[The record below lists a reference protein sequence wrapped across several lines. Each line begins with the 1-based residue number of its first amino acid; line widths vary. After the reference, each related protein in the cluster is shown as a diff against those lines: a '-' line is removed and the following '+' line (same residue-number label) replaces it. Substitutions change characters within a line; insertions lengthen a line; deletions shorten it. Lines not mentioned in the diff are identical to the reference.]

1 MAMVESVAGVV
12 YDELIGSSKVPL
24 ITKNVEFAQASGEKT
39 LKRGTL
45 LAVNESGEY
54 VEADST
60 SETASIKV
68 AVAILKNDV
77 VLSTT
82 DKVVGTIY
90 TSGMFNRETT
100 ILAQESDNIDN
111 HEEELRDVG
120 IYITSIKGQ
129 DNAEALAVI
138 DMAKTDKSIVG

>member
-1 MAMVESVAGVV
+1 MAMVESTVGVV
-12 YDELIGSSKVPL
+12 YDELIGSSKIPL
-24 ITKNVEFAQASGEKT
+24 ITKKVEFAQASDEKI

-90 TSGMFNRETT
+90 TSGMFNREAT

>member
-1 MAMVESVAGVV
+1 MAMVESTVGVV
-12 YDELIGSSKVPL
+12 YDELIGSSKIPL
-24 ITKNVEFAQASGEKT
+24 ITKNVEFAQASDEKI

-54 VEADST
+54 VEEDST

-90 TSGMFNRETT
+90 TSGMFNREAT

>member
-1 MAMVESVAGVV
+1 MAMVESTVGVV
-12 YDELIGSSKVPL
+12 YDELIGSSKIPL
-24 ITKNVEFAQASGEKT
+24 ITKNVEFAQASDEKI

-90 TSGMFNRETT
+90 TSGMFNREAT

>member
-12 YDELIGSSKVPL
+12 YDELIGSSKIPL
-24 ITKNVEFAQASGEKT
+24 IIKNVEFAQASEEKT

-77 VLSTT
+77 VLSNT

-90 TSGMFNRETT
+90 ISGMFNREAI

-111 HEEELRDVG
+111 HGEELRDVG
-120 IYITSIKGQ
+120 IYVTSIKGQ
-129 DNAEALAVI
+129 DNAEALAVV
-138 DMAKTDKSIVG
+138 DMARTDKSIVG

>member
-1 MAMVESVAGVV
+1 MAMVESTVGVV
-12 YDELIGSSKVPL
+12 YDELIGSSKIPL
-24 ITKNVEFAQASGEKT
+24 IIKNVEFAQASEEKT

-54 VEADST
+54 VEVDST

-90 TSGMFNRETT
+90 TSGMFNREAI

-120 IYITSIKGQ
+120 IYVTSLKGQ
-129 DNAEALAVI
+129 DNAEALAVV
-138 DMAKTDKSIVG
+138 DMARTDKSIVG

>member
-1 MAMVESVAGVV
+1 MAMVESTVGVV
-12 YDELIGSSKVPL
+12 YDELIGSSKIPL
-24 ITKNVEFAQASGEKT
+24 IIKNVEFAQASDEKI

-82 DKVVGTIY
+82 DKVVGSIY
-90 TSGMFNRETT
+90 ISGMFNREAI

-120 IYITSIKGQ
+120 IYVTSIKGQ
-129 DNAEALAVI
+129 DNAEALAVV
-138 DMAKTDKSIVG
+138 DMARTDKSIVG

>member
-1 MAMVESVAGVV
+1 MAMVESTVGVV
-12 YDELIGSSKVPL
+12 YDELIGSSKIPL
-24 ITKNVEFAQASGEKT
+24 ITKNVEFAQASDEKI

-60 SETASIKV
+60 PETASIKV

-90 TSGMFNRETT
+90 TSGMFNREAT

>member
-45 LAVNESGEY
+45 LAINESGEY
-54 VEADST
+54 VEVDST

-90 TSGMFNRETT
+90 TSGMFNREAI

-120 IYITSIKGQ
+120 IYVTSLKGQ
-129 DNAEALAVI
+129 DNAEALAVV
-138 DMAKTDKSIVG
+138 DMARTDKSIVG

>member
-1 MAMVESVAGVV
+1 MAMVESTVGVV
-12 YDELIGSSKVPL
+12 YDELIGSSKIPL
-24 ITKNVEFAQASGEKT
+24 ITKNVEFAQASDEKI

-90 TSGMFNRETT
+90 TSGMFNREAT
-100 ILAQESDNIDN
+100 IVTQESDNIDN

>member
-1 MAMVESVAGVV
+1 MAMVESTVGVV
-12 YDELIGSSKVPL
+12 YDELIGSSKIPL
-24 ITKNVEFAQASGEKT
+24 ITKNVEFAQASDEKI

-90 TSGMFNRETT
+90 TSGMFNREAT
-100 ILAQESDNIDN
+100 ILAQESDNID
-111 HEEELRDVG
+111 
-120 IYITSIKGQ
+120 K
-129 DNAEALAVI
+129 AVI

>member
-1 MAMVESVAGVV
+1 MAMVESTVGVV
-12 YDELIGSSKVPL
+12 YDELIGSSKIPF
-24 ITKNVEFAQASGEKT
+24 ITKNVEFAQASDEKT

-60 SETASIKV
+60 SGTASIKV

-90 TSGMFNRETT
+90 TSGMFNREAI

-120 IYITSIKGQ
+120 IYVTSIKGQ
-129 DNAEALAVI
+129 DNAETLAVV
-138 DMAKTDKSIVG
+138 DMARTDKSIVG

>member
-1 MAMVESVAGVV
+1 MAMVESTVGVV
-12 YDELIGSSKVPL
+12 YDELIGSSKIPL
-24 ITKNVEFAQASGEKT
+24 ITKNVEFAQASDEKI

-60 SETASIKV
+60 SETASRKV
-68 AVAILKNDV
+68 AVAIVKNDV

-90 TSGMFNRETT
+90 TSGMFNREAT

>member
-1 MAMVESVAGVV
+1 MAMIESTVGVV
-12 YDELIGSSKVPL
+12 YDELIGSSKIPL
-24 ITKNVEFAQASGEKT
+24 ITKNVEFAQASDEKI

-90 TSGMFNRETT
+90 TSGMFNREAT

>member
-12 YDELIGSSKVPL
+12 YDELIGSSKIPL
-24 ITKNVEFAQASGEKT
+24 ITKNVEFAQASDEKI

-90 TSGMFNRETT
+90 TSGMFNREAT

>member
-1 MAMVESVAGVV
+1 MAMVESTVGVV
-12 YDELIGSSKVPL
+12 YDELIGSNKISL
-24 ITKNVEFAQASGEKT
+24 ITKNVEFAQASEEKT

-54 VEADST
+54 VEVDST

-90 TSGMFNRETT
+90 TSGMFNREAI

-120 IYITSIKGQ
+120 IYVTSIKGQ
-129 DNAEALAVI
+129 DNAEALAVV
-138 DMAKTDKSIVG
+138 DMARTDKSIVG

>member
-1 MAMVESVAGVV
+1 MAMVESTVGVV
-12 YDELIGSSKVPL
+12 YDELIGSSKIPL
-24 ITKNVEFAQASGEKT
+24 IIKNVEFAQASDEKI

-82 DKVVGTIY
+82 DKVVGSIY
-90 TSGMFNRETT
+90 ISGMFNREAI

-120 IYITSIKGQ
+120 IYVTSIKGQ
-129 DNAEALAVI
+129 DNVEALAVV
-138 DMAKTDKSIVG
+138 DMARTDKSIVG

>member
-1 MAMVESVAGVV
+1 MAMVESTVGVV
-12 YDELIGSSKVPL
+12 YDELIGSSKIPL
-24 ITKNVEFAQASGEKT
+24 IIKNVEFAQASEEKT
-39 LKRGTL
+39 LKKGTL

-54 VEADST
+54 VEVDST

-90 TSGMFNRETT
+90 TSGMFNREAI

-120 IYITSIKGQ
+120 IYVTSLKGQ
-129 DNAEALAVI
+129 DNAEALAVV
-138 DMAKTDKSIVG
+138 DMARTDKSIVG

>member
-1 MAMVESVAGVV
+1 MAMVESTVGVV
-12 YDELIGSSKVPL
+12 YDELIGSSKIPF
-24 ITKNVEFAQASGEKT
+24 ITKNVEFAQASDEKT

-60 SETASIKV
+60 SGIASIKV

-90 TSGMFNRETT
+90 TSGMFNREAI

-120 IYITSIKGQ
+120 IYVTSIKGQ
-129 DNAEALAVI
+129 DNAETLAVV
-138 DMAKTDKSIVG
+138 DMARTDKSIVG

>member
-1 MAMVESVAGVV
+1 MAMIESTVGVV
-12 YDELIGSSKVPL
+12 YDELIGSSKIPL
-24 ITKNVEFAQASGEKT
+24 ITKNVEFAQASDEKI

-90 TSGMFNRETT
+90 TSGMFNREAT

-111 HEEELRDVG
+111 HEEELRGVG

>member
-1 MAMVESVAGVV
+1 MAMVESTVGVV
-12 YDELIGSSKVPL
+12 YDELIGSSKIPL
-24 ITKNVEFAQASGEKT
+24 IIKNVEFAQASEEKT

-54 VEADST
+54 VEVDST

-77 VLSTT
+77 VLSPT

-90 TSGMFNRETT
+90 TSGMFNREAI

-111 HEEELRDVG
+111 HEEELRNKG
-120 IYITSIKGQ
+120 IYLTSIHGKK
-129 DNAEALAVI
+129 E
-138 DMAKTDKSIVG
+138 